1 MQNKHKKLLLLLPLL
16 VLLNFALFWNGEL
29 PLKLTAKLPLIAL
42 QILAGGY
49 AYLQKETLRGYRK
62 HWLALLLLSLYMGF
76 ASFGDSLFVFGEL
89 FRFSLKNALLYVLA
103 CLWSA
108 PILLALLALLERFSL
123 LHKSA
128 VIPSRKQKIILFA
141 GIVLLQAL
149 VAYAF
154 YPGGIAVDTY
164 GLIQIARSG
173 SLPSDAHPIV
183 YTLLVRFLLSIV
195 DRVEFLYLVQ
205 NLLYTGLLYAL
216 FSEGL
221 PKVKLPI
228 LLGLAAFFTLFP
240 PYALFSVGIVKD
252 TPFTF
257 ALLYITVL
265 SHRAIK
271 NPTIF
276 KKPVFFIK
284 YLITLFFVLTL
295 RHNGAFPYVAILLA
309 LLVFAWQHR
318 EVCKPVLLCAVL
330 SVTLLLGYRGPLYQI
345 NNIPDSNYSPLITLY
360 CGIGSYINHQGEIT
374 EEQKAKLE
382 QVMPIEIWRSHYS
395 RYSGHNAYVF
405 LARDGKYFNTN
416 EISDADILKLY
427 VQFFLKRPDILLKD
441 RLDGSSILWCLPR
454 HYDFKIQISHE
465 ATIAPPGAAYLNI
478 DTGQMYKDQR
488 GDFYSPRLF
497 VPKYVELAEMENPI
511 IAIWFRGGLFVLLF
525 LVLGLYVRKNRLP
538 GFGFA
543 SAALV
548 GNLIGC
554 MFWLYCQETR
564 YVFFLNLITP
574 ALIYLVLLGDR
585 KGKSHE

>member
-1 MQNKHKKLLLLLPLL
+1 MQNKPKKLLLLLPLL
-16 VLLNFALFWNGEL
+16 VLLNFLLFWSGEL

-42 QILAGGY
+42 QILASGY
-49 AYLQKETLRGYRK
+49 AYLQKDTLQGYRK
-62 HWLALLLLSLYMGF
+62 HWPALLLLSLYMGF
-76 ASFGDSLFVFGEL
+76 VSFGDSLFVFGEF

-103 CLWSA
+103 CLWST
-108 PILLALLALLERFSL
+108 PILLALLALLEHLRL
-123 LHKSA
+123 GQKSEET
-128 VIPSRKQKIILFA
+128 VSKKKKIILFA
-141 GIVLLQAL
+141 GIAL
-149 VAYAF
+149 MQTIVAYAF

-195 DRVEFLYLVQ
+195 DRVDFLYLVQ
-205 NLLYTGLLYAL
+205 NLLYIGLLYAL
-216 FSEGL
+216 LSESL
-221 PKVKLPI
+221 HKVKLPI

-252 TPFTF
+252 IPFTF

-271 NPTIF
+271 NPSIF

-284 YLITLFFVLTL
+284 YLISLFFVLTL
-295 RHNGAFPYVAILLA
+295 RHNGAFPYFAILIS

-318 EVCKPVLLCAVL
+318 EVLKPVLLCVVL
-330 SVTLLLGYRGPLYQI
+330 SIALLLGYRGPLYQI

-360 CGIGSYINHQGEIT
+360 CGIGSYVNHQGELH
-374 EEQKAKLE
+374 EEQKALLE
-382 QVMPIEIWRSHYS
+382 QVMPVESWKGYYS

-405 LARDGKYFNTN
+405 IARDGKYFNTN
-416 EISDADILKLY
+416 EISDADISKLY
-427 VQFFLKRPDILLKD
+427 CQFFLKRPDILIKD

-454 HYDFKIQISHE
+454 HYDFKIQVSHE

-478 DTGQMYKDQR
+478 DTSQMYKDQR
-488 GDFYSPRLF
+488 GDYYSPRLF

-525 LVLGLYVRKNRLP
+525 FVLMLYVRKNKLA

-543 SAALV
+543 SAALI

-554 MFWLYCQETR
+554 VFWLYCQEAR
-564 YVFFLNLITP
+564 YIFFLNLISP
-574 ALIYLVLLGDR
+574 ALTYLVLLDDW
-585 KGKSHE
+585 KGKS